1 MVSSVEGISS
11 KVSSIE
17 GCGAATTGV
26 SKEQEELVVPVKAL
40 CDFFCFRT
48 SLTPLLLDRKSV
60 V

>member
-26 SKEQEELVVPVKAL
+26 SKEQEEAVFPVKPL
-40 CDFFCFRT
+40 GGSLRFRT
-48 SLTPLLLDRKSV
+48 PLTPLLL
-60 V
+60 

>member
-48 SLTPLLLDRKSV
+48 SLAPLLL
-60 V
+60 